1 MLYKSVEINNIDSLR
16 SVQMYKYYTQAT
28 SMDSLSRVSARA
40 DFSWMLRDTC
50 GEVKTGQNLYR
61 VHGLQQGKDNVMA
74 LILIVG

>member
-16 SVQMYKYYTQAT
+16 SVHMYKYYTQAT

-50 GEVKTGQNLYR
+50 REVKTGQNLYR
-61 VHGLQQGKDNVMA
+61 FHGLQQGKDNVMA